1 MGLGWGCIESGI
13 HHVLDALQ
21 PRVHSTNCCNSC
33 PFLLHPCCPWPCL
46 LTAKLTSSGS
56 CVSLPQRARQDAAR
70 VELIQQAEDLPE
82 LLQRVALGEVLSEVD
97 ADWLNKCKAAAAQLA
112 REALLP
118 QSPVS
123 SLD

>member
-56 CVSLPQRARQDAAR
+56 CVSHPQRARQDAAR
-70 VELIQQAEDLPE
+70 VELIQQAEALPE
-82 LLQRVALGEVLSEVD
+82 LLQLVALGAVVD
-97 ADWLNKCKAAAAQLA
+97 ADWLNKCKEAAAQLA

-118 QSPVS
+118 QFQVS
-123 SLD
+123 RLD